1 MTKKKSSPA
10 KVSQQKSAK
19 VRHAELLMQEHHN
32 LWGILFMLLNAV
44 AIAVLYAAIKNLTKD
59 MSSSLVVFIYKFSIL
74 VLIIPWCLHG
84 GLQSLKTKR
93 LFLHLSRGCLSI
105 CGSLCL
111 FFAIKY
117 IELVDITAIGY
128 MEQVILVIIGI
139 MYFKE
144 KATHTKIATI
154 ILSFVGA
161 MLVVYPDVIAF
172 NEYYIPTLQK
182 IDVKGEFNKYYI
194 FVFLSIAFW
203 ATNCTVIKVLGK
215 TEKTKVQLFYVMLIS
230 CVIAY
235 PLAFM
240 HWSPS
245 TIMNGLLE
253 IKYPD
258 RHLEFSEL
266 GLQPKH
272 IPTLALLS
280 LCYFVHSI
288 AFFKALKYAE
298 LSTVIPFDYSR
309 LVFTGILGFIFFNEI
324 PNDGSY
330 IGYLL
335 IVGAGVYL
343 IRSES
348 KRRRKKK
355 EQLEKEQIE
364 EAELEN
370 A

>member
-1 MTKKKSSPA
+1 MKKTA
-10 KVSQQKSAK
+10 KKSAK
-19 VRHAELLMQEHHN
+19 LRHAEMVAQEHHN

-44 AIAVLYAAIKNLTKD
+44 AIAVLYAAIKTLTKD
-59 MSSSLVVFIYKFSIL
+59 MSSSLVVFLYKFSIL

-84 GLQSLKTKR
+84 GIKSLKTTR
-93 LFLHLSRGCLSI
+93 IWLHFSRGCLSI

-128 MEQVILVIIGI
+128 MEQVILVIVGI
-139 MYFKE
+139 LYFKE
-144 KATHTKIATI
+144 KATSTKIATI
-154 ILSFVGA
+154 ILSFIGA
-161 MLVVYPDVIAF
+161 MLVVYPEVIVL
-172 NEYYIPTLQK
+172 NEYNLPVLHAV
-182 IDVKGEFNKYYI
+182 DMSREFNKYYI

-203 ATNCTVIKVLGK
+203 ATNCTVIKVLGR

-230 CVIAY
+230 CIVAY

-240 HWSPS
+240 HWQP
-245 TIMNGLLE
+245 TTALGLD
-253 IKYPD
+253 IKFPD
-258 RHLEFSEL
+258 RHLDFSEL
-266 GLQPKH
+266 GLQAKH
-272 IPTLALLS
+272 IPTLALLA
-280 LCYFVHSI
+280 LCYFIHSI

-309 LVFTGILGFIFFNEI
+309 LVFAGILGFMFFGEI
-324 PNDGSY
+324 PKDGSY
-330 IGYLL
+330 VGYLL

-343 IRSES
+343 IRAES

-355 EQLEKEQIE
+355 EQLEKEQME

>member
-1 MTKKKSSPA
+1 MSKKKTHLSKNP
-10 KVSQQKSAK
+10 QHKSAK
-19 VRHAELLMQEHHN
+19 ARHAEHMLQEHHN
-32 LWGILFMLLNAV
+32 LVGILFMLFNALS
-44 AIAVLYAAIKNLTKD
+44 IAVLYAAIKTLTKD

-74 VLIIPWCLHG
+74 VLIIPWCLYG
-84 GLQSLKTKR
+84 GLKSLKTEKIH
-93 LFLHLSRGCLSI
+93 LHLSRGFLSI

-111 FFAIKY
+111 FYAIKY
-117 IELVDITAIGY
+117 IELTDITAIGY

-139 MYFKE
+139 LYFKE
-144 KATHTKIATI
+144 KATNTKILTI
-154 ILSFVGA
+154 VLSFAGA
-161 MLVVYPDVIAF
+161 MLVVYPDVITL
-172 NEYYIPTLQK
+172 NHYYLPEFHK
-182 IDVKGEFNKYYI
+182 IDVKGEFNKYYV

-230 CVIAY
+230 CIVAY

-240 HWSPS
+240 HWQPT
-245 TIMNGLLE
+245 TIFGGAVE
-253 IKYPD
+253 IKLPE
-258 RHLEFSEL
+258 RHLSFNEL
-266 GLQPKH
+266 GLQLKH
-272 IPTLALLS
+272 VPVLALLS
-280 LCYFVHSI
+280 LCYFIHSI

-309 LVFTGILGFIFFNEI
+309 LVFTGILGFLFFNEI
-324 PNDGSY
+324 PKDGSY
-330 IGYLL
+330 VGYLL

-343 IRSES
+343 IRAEA

-355 EQLEKEQIE
+355 EQLEKEQME